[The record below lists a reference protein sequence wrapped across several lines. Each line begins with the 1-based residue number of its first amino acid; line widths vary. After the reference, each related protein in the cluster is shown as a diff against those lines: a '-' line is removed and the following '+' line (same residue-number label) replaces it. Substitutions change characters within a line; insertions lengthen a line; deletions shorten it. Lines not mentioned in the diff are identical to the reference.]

1 MHEEF
6 VSLLKKLN
14 VPMLTEQDTAKLRLL
29 QKEWK
34 HWEAREEQH
43 MPLRIADE
51 QRAAY
56 AAFLGNPTAEN
67 EQGLMV
73 LADASLTGTRYA
85 LLRRAIGELRGRLS
99 AQAADIVRPVIH
111 HALAVLN
118 AEHERR
124 LETAEPVM
132 GSKNRNPLVIETRT
146 AIDYGDRISMY
157 VLDASGGKSQ
167 RAPLDLADVLIGSQ
181 RD

>member
-6 VSLLKKLN
+6 VTLLKKLN
-14 VPMLTEQDTAKLRLL
+14 VPLLTEQDAAKLRLL

-43 MPLRIADE
+43 MPLRIAEE

-56 AAFLGNPTAEN
+56 VTFLDNPNAEN
-67 EQGLMV
+67 EQRLMV
-73 LADASLTGTRYA
+73 LADTNLTGTRYG
-85 LLRRAIGELRGRLS
+85 LLRRAFAELRGRLCS
-99 AQAADIVRPVIH
+99 QAADIVRPVIH

-124 LETAEPVM
+124 QETAEPVM
-132 GSKNRNPLVIETRT
+132 GSKNRNPAVIETRR
-146 AIDYGDRISMY
+146 AIEYGDRISQN
-157 VLDASGGKSQ
+157 VLDASTGRRPKP
-167 RAPLDLADVLIGSQ
+167 PLDLADELIASELH
-181 RD
+181 

>member
-1 MHEEF
+1 MPEQF
-6 VSLLKKLN
+6 VALLKKLR
-14 VPMLTEQDTAKLRLL
+14 VPLLAEPEIAKVKLL

-34 HWEAREEQH
+34 QWEAREQQH
-43 MPLRIADE
+43 MPLRIAEE

-56 AAFLGNPTAEN
+56 AAFLDNPTAEN
-67 EQGLMV
+67 EQRLMV
-73 LADASLTGTRYA
+73 LADQVLTGTRYG
-85 LLRRAIGELRGRLS
+85 LLRRALAELRGSIS

-111 HALAVLN
+111 HALEVLN

-132 GSKNRNPLVIETRT
+132 SSKHRNPIVIETRH
-146 AIDYGDRISMY
+146 AIEYGDRISMY

-167 RAPLDLADVLIGSQ
+167 KPPLDLADVLIGSP

>member
-1 MHEEF
+1 MPEQF
-6 VSLLKKLN
+6 IALLNKLR
-14 VPMLTEQDTAKLRLL
+14 VPLLAEVDGAKLKLL

-34 HWEAREEQH
+34 HWEGREQQH

-56 AAFLGNPTAEN
+56 ATFLDNPTSET
-67 EQGLMV
+67 EQRLMV
-73 LADASLTGTRYA
+73 LADTNRTGTRYA
-85 LLRRAIGELRGRLS
+85 LLRRAFAELRGRIS

-111 HALAVLN
+111 HALQVLN

-132 GSKNRNPLVIETRT
+132 SSKHRNPIVIETRH
-146 AIDYGDRISMY
+146 AIEYGDRISMY

-167 RAPLDLADVLIGSQ
+167 KPPLDLADVLIGSA

>member
-43 MPLRIADE
+43 
-51 QRAAY
+51 AAY